1 MCGLGVWVFFFLPFQ
16 LLVLY
21 VSVAVTGIYN
31 MSIAYTPYT
40 YVVLKTEAV
49 YLVKIPKLWK
59 IIRGNH
65 NVWLSTVCFSFCFFC
80 RFSWSLAV
88 VVESSAHIIR
98 RLTGWGFVIS
108 LLPTPSGKLTK
119 VALCGSSVA
128 QQFALINCAI
138 ISLLYLC

>member
-1 MCGLGVWVFFFLPFQ
+1 MKKINNIKYRKQSSSNYKQVAVAVGSVRVVFKKKELLAAMCGLGVWFFFFLPFQ

-65 NVWLSTVCFSFCFFC
+65 NV
-80 RFSWSLAV
+80 
-88 VVESSAHIIR
+88 
-98 RLTGWGFVIS
+98 
-108 LLPTPSGKLTK
+108 
-119 VALCGSSVA
+119 
-128 QQFALINCAI
+128 
-138 ISLLYLC
+138 